1 MDATIASIT
10 RALGHD
16 VDALNVTSQNVANL
30 RTPGYRARQLLP
42 DFSARLAD
50 AAPVSMSMADGPL
63 EATGRSLDVALQG
76 QAFLTVQVGG
86 NTLLMRAGQLGVDAS
101 GQLVDPQGHPVLGQ
115 GGPIHVHGADASVG
129 ADGSVRD
136 GGKVIDHLRIVDIT
150 QPELLQAAGD
160 GLYAYAGDTA
170 DWNGTLHVGELEQ
183 SNVDPASEMV
193 HLMTLTRHAQSLQH
207 AMQAYDEVMQ
217 AGINHLGENS

>member
-16 VDALNVTSQNVANL
+16 VEALNVTSQNVANL
-30 RTPGYRARQLLP
+30 RTPGFRARQLLP
-42 DFSARLAD
+42 DFSARLGD
-50 AAPVSMSMADGPL
+50 AAPVRMATADGPL
-63 EATGRSLDVALQG
+63 ETTGRPLDIALQG
-76 QAFLTVQVGG
+76 SAYLTVQAGAS
-86 NTLLMRAGQLGVDAS
+86 TLLMRAGQLGIDAS
-101 GQLVDPQGHPVLGQ
+101 GQLVDPQGRAVLGQ
-115 GGPIHVHGADASVG
+115 AGPIHVHGADASIG
-129 ADGSVRD
+129 ADGSVSE

-170 DWNGTLHVGELEQ
+170 EWNGTLHVGALEQ
-183 SNVDPASEMV
+183 SNVDPGSEMV

>member
-1 MDATIASIT
+1 
-10 RALGHD
+10 
-16 VDALNVTSQNVANL
+16 
-30 RTPGYRARQLLP
+30 
-42 DFSARLAD
+42 
-50 AAPVSMSMADGPL
+50 MADGPL